1 MFSRHGMER
10 DPWRT
15 AGMVAVALL
24 LSLAALA
31 APGGARAAAQ
41 GQTPTGRQAGIYFNL
56 SADNP
61 LGGDVTPDTLLL
73 AAAGLAV
80 CGLAAFSLIV
90 VGLLL
95 WRSRRQQPAVVWTP
109 LAQPPPLAQHFPV
122 ARAPAAR
129 LFITSPLGSF
139 PPLNIPTSG
148 LTIGRT
154 TDNQL
159 AINDVKASRCHAR
172 IDFINGV
179 WFVIDLGSVNG
190 TLVNGVRV
198 ERRALREN
206 DRITIGQTTLPFQA
220 LAQA

>member
-1 MFSRHGMER
+1 MFSRHGIER

-15 AGMVAVALL
+15 AGMVALALL

-31 APGGARAAAQ
+31 ALGGARAAAQ

-61 LGGDVTPDTLLL
+61 LGGDVTPGALLL
-73 AAAGLAV
+73 AAATAV
-80 CGLAAFSLIV
+80 CGLAAVFLIV

-122 ARAPAAR
+122 ACAPAAR

-139 PPLNIPTSG
+139 PPLSIPTSG

-198 ERRALREN
+198 ERRALRQD
-206 DRITIGQTTLPFQA
+206 DRITIGQTTLTFQA
-220 LAQA
+220 MSQE